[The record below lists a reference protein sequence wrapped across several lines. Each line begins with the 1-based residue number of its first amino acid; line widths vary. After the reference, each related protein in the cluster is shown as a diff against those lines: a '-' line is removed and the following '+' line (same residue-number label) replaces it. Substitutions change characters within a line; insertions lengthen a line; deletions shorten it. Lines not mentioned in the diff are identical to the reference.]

1 MSHSPSDNP
10 QELAVQSITDF
21 KKYVKILDEDSKGS
35 HRPGFILNLKVSANK
50 ISFTPTFS
58 DIEASIVEVYTMIKN
73 AVHDVQRLDY
83 TLLEEEATGKPKF
96 LKPVLLPEI
105 IDVAKDDV
113 RKIVGEQNQMP
124 MEYVKMF
131 EQYMHLIDG
140 SSEKSTDQY
149 VTEQHTF
156 DEFKEKVIFFDTLGK
171 TINNDI
177 EKVVQLGMYEL
188 HCDDLILNLF
198 RKTDGLREKVLQK
211 MSQDH
216 QNINNRLCEKYDEI
230 SSVALTSPNN
240 TGELVELRAKVIL
253 TSPTNLSSQVMH
265 IETVV
270 MAEMAAELNLAAQRL
285 VFLSDFC
292 QFTTSE
298 MKLNTKTFQWHAK
311 MPSIFDE
318 HRNIMQVW
326 WFHLQ

>member
-1 MSHSPSDNP
+1 MPTDTSGQQEIEKGKRALKDDWCPNIVAIFRTCQKSKRKKILPPDTRLPAFLTCLANLMTAQL
-10 QELAVQSITDF
+10 QELAVQSIADF
-21 KKYVKILDEDSKGS
+21 RKYVTILEQDSKGS

-50 ISFTPTFS
+50 ISFTPTFQ

-105 IDVAKDDV
+105 IDVAKEDV
-113 RKIVGEQNQMP
+113 RNIVAEQNKLP

-140 SSEKSTDQY
+140 SSEKNTDSY
-149 VTEQHTF
+149 VTEEHTF
-156 DEFKEKVIFFDTLGK
+156 DEFKDKVIFFDRLGK
-171 TINNDI
+171 TINNEI

-216 QNINNRLCEKYDEI
+216 QNINNRLCLRYDEI

-240 TGELVELRAKVIL
+240 TGELVELRAKVNSHCPQIA
-253 TSPTNLSSQVMH
+253 SSSW
-265 IETVV
+265 
-270 MAEMAAELNLAAQRL
+270 LLAPG
-285 VFLSDFC
+285 S
-292 QFTTSE
+292 
-298 MKLNTKTFQWHAK
+298 
-311 MPSIFDE
+311 
-318 HRNIMQVW
+318 
-326 WFHLQ
+326 

>member
-1 MSHSPSDNP
+1 
-10 QELAVQSITDF
+10 
-21 KKYVKILDEDSKGS
+21 
-35 HRPGFILNLKVSANK
+35 
-50 ISFTPTFS
+50 
-58 DIEASIVEVYTMIKN
+58 MIKN

-83 TLLEEEATGKPKF
+83 TLLEEEAPGKPKF

-113 RKIVGEQNQMP
+113 RKIVAEQNKMP
-124 MEYVKMF
+124 IEYVKMF

-149 VTEQHTF
+149 VTEEHTF
-156 DEFKEKVIFFDTLGK
+156 DEFKEKVLFFDILGK
-171 TINNDI
+171 TINNEI

-211 MSQDH
+211 MSSDH

-240 TGELVELRAKVIL
+240 TGELVELRSKVVFWIFVKVSSHLDIPGCVNYIL
-253 TSPTNLSSQVMH
+253 P
-265 IETVV
+265 
-270 MAEMAAELNLAAQRL
+270 R
-285 VFLSDFC
+285 
-292 QFTTSE
+292 
-298 MKLNTKTFQWHAK
+298 
-311 MPSIFDE
+311 
-318 HRNIMQVW
+318 
-326 WFHLQ
+326 